1 MTRVREMP
9 RAGVGPRDAGPAE
22 PKLDG
27 AGPTGRTGDQVVVS
41 EPDVL
46 LDDEPYPASGPPG
59 PRINGWPGRTGPV

>member
-9 RAGVGPRDAGPAE
+9 RAGVGARDAGPAE

-27 AGPTGRTGDQVVVS
+27 AGPTGRTVDQVVVS

-46 LDDEPYPASGPPG
+46 PSRTNACASLVL
-59 PRINGWPGRTGPV
+59 RLASAE